1 MASKRQQRPDDEK
14 LRELI
19 LYVSTLSEYDPNFGA
34 TKLNKL
40 LFYTDFLAYQK
51 FGSAITG
58 QEYQALPQ
66 GPAPKRLKPIIERMK
81 RAGDLRQVRRKSG
94 SVRANTTCSDSDRRS
109 LEVHRPRSGPDY
121 WRVQRFWNWNAT
133 QISTESHF
141 FLGWQLGI
149 RGETIPYSSI
159 LIGNRKP
166 TEAEK
171 ERSSSTK
178 ARRRSSG
185 WEPPLALADNRQNP
199 PFRGANA

>member
-1 MASKRQQRPDDEK
+1 MALKRHQRPDDEK

-19 LYVSTLSEYDPNFGA
+19 LYVSTLSENDPNFGA

-58 QEYQALPQ
+58 QEYQALRQ
-66 GPAPKRLKPIIERMK
+66 GPAPKRLRPIIERMK
-81 RAGDLRQVRRKSG
+81 RAGDLKQVRRKSG
-94 SVRANTTCSDSDRRS
+94 RF
-109 LEVHRPRSGPDY
+109 EQIRPVPIRTADLSKFSGPEVDLISGV
-121 WRVQRFWNWNAT
+121 VQRFWNWNAT

-141 FLGWQLGI
+141 FLGWQLGVQ
-149 RGETIPYSSI
+149 GETIPYSTI

-171 ERSSSTK
+171 RK
-178 ARRRSSG
+178 GRALQKFAR
-185 WEPPLALADNRQNP
+185 EALAGIHR
-199 PFRGANA
+199 